1 MSAVPLLLQCPQ
13 TPSSPSPLHRP
24 APRTPNSLR
33 HSRTLRLNNRNSFPP
48 DQNQESRWVS
58 LLARAAP
65 AKPYGTC
72 SPAPLHAHISHARQV
87 SPVTPPTITPPAL
100 TPTTITPTAAV
111 IPSPVSARAPPA
123 IHPAPPVVAVK
134 PPCTTPVAPA
144 ETHQA
149 RPPPA
154 HAQPAAHKPLAPTA
168 SFSRGLTSPTAIKL
182 FNPSRR
188 LNKSQSQLI
197 MPRMKSLLRAGQGQ
211 RSLKER
217 KDTPPATARSPMPR
231 EASVRSLTNYEQAN
245 SPEPLIRKCH
255 TVLALSSA
263 AGGAAH
269 TRLVKD
275 KKSKLS
281 FFRRMSPSK
290 SAVFSSNKMTIAKSP
305 SAVSDLRRL
314 RKDSSMLFPQL
325 ETEGEVGGCSR
336 CASAASIASR
346 GYAGLAQDSVFCKL
360 CLSDVSIQAM
370 YQLQLCQCRFCK
382 YCMAVY
388 VALKIREG
396 DYTIECPDANCDCSG
411 ELTLEEVESLVGSE
425 LFQLHLKFR
434 KNTEV
439 DKDPVK
445 AWCPMP
451 GCETVVSLPI
461 SKFEGPQCTTCPA
474 CTAVFCASCSEP
486 WHPSQPC
493 HTDNAESLAVPN
505 DETIKRC
512 PSCKVPIER
521 DAGCAQMLCKK
532 CKHVF
537 CWYCLTSLDDDFLL
551 RHYDKGPCKNKLGH
565 SRASVLWHR
574 AQVIG
579 IFAGF
584 GLLLVVASPLLLF
597 VGPCLLCC
605 KCKPCSKHESEEDS
619 LYGI

>member
-1 MSAVPLLLQCPQ
+1 MSTIPLLLQIPQ
-13 TPSSPSPLHRP
+13 TPSSPSPLHHP
-24 APRTPNSLR
+24 LSRTPTSLH
-33 HSRTLRLNNRNSFPP
+33 HSRNNKVNNRNSFPP
-48 DQNQESRWVS
+48 DQRQESRWAA
-58 LLARAAP
+58 LLARATP
-65 AKPYGTC
+65 AKPYGAC
-72 SPAPLHAHISHARQV
+72 SPAPLHGCNNSLASHQPALVPRQL
-87 SPVTPPTITPPAL
+87 SPVIHQQPPHQPPPV
-100 TPTTITPTAAV
+100 THKPRVTTRS
-111 IPSPVSARAPPA
+111 SPVQTYQPPSE
-123 IHPAPPVVAVK
+123 IQQP
-134 PPCTTPVAPA
+134 
-144 ETHQA
+144 
-149 RPPPA
+149 R
-154 HAQPAAHKPLAPTA
+154 PAAQNTSVRPLVPTA
-168 SFSRGLTSPTAIKL
+168 SFNRALTSPTAIKL

-197 MPRMKSLLRAGQGQ
+197 MPRMKSLFRAGQGS
-211 RSLKER
+211 RSVKE
-217 KDTPPATARSPMPR
+217 KKENTR
-231 EASVRSLTNYEQAN
+231 EKLPHDGSVKSLSNYEDAT

-263 AGGAAH
+263 TGTAAQ

-275 KKSKLS
+275 KKSNKLD
-281 FFRRMSPSK
+281 FLRRMSPSK
-290 SAVFSSNKMTIAKSP
+290 SAVFTSNKMTIDKSP
-305 SAVSDLRRL
+305 SVVSDLRRL
-314 RKDSSMLFPQL
+314 RKDSSMLFPQVEL
-325 ETEGEVGGCSR
+325 EGEGGGCSR
-336 CASAASIASR
+336 CASATSMASR
-346 GYAGLAQDSVFCKL
+346 RFSGFAQDTVFCKL
-360 CLSDVSIQAM
+360 CLSDISIKEM
-370 YQLQLCQCRFCK
+370 YQLQQCLCRFCK

-396 DYTIECPDANCDCSG
+396 DYIIECPDSNCDCSG
-411 ELTLEEVESLVGSE
+411 ELTLEEMENLVGSE
-425 LFQLHLKFR
+425 LYQLHLKFR

-439 DKDPVK
+439 DMDPVR

-451 GCETVVSLPI
+451 GCETVVSLPM
-461 SKFEGPQCTTCPA
+461 SKLEGPQCTTCPT
-474 CTAVFCASCSEP
+474 CTAVFCAACSEP

-493 HTDNAESLAVPN
+493 HADTAESLAVPN
-505 DETIKRC
+505 DDTIKRC

-605 KCKPCSKHESEEDS
+605 KCKPCSKHEMEDDS

>member
-1 MSAVPLLLQCPQ
+1 MSRCCNLQQKELELPLCNEAPSNVVCFLSSTGYCGESTPCGVPRRPAIMSAVPLLLQCPQ

-100 TPTTITPTAAV
+100 TPTTITPAAAV

-382 YCMAVY
+382 Y
-388 VALKIREG
+388 
-396 DYTIECPDANCDCSG
+396 
-411 ELTLEEVESLVGSE
+411 
-425 LFQLHLKFR
+425 
-434 KNTEV
+434 
-439 DKDPVK
+439 
-445 AWCPMP
+445 
-451 GCETVVSLPI
+451 VS
-461 SKFEGPQCTTCPA
+461 
-474 CTAVFCASCSEP
+474 V
-486 WHPSQPC
+486 
-493 HTDNAESLAVPN
+493 
-505 DETIKRC
+505 
-512 PSCKVPIER
+512 
-521 DAGCAQMLCKK
+521 
-532 CKHVF
+532 
-537 CWYCLTSLDDDFLL
+537 
-551 RHYDKGPCKNKLGH
+551 
-565 SRASVLWHR
+565 
-574 AQVIG
+574 
-579 IFAGF
+579 
-584 GLLLVVASPLLLF
+584 
-597 VGPCLLCC
+597 
-605 KCKPCSKHESEEDS
+605 
-619 LYGI
+619 